1 METISK
7 IFKSQNK
14 KPEDQSKKIYNCT
27 NEEAKQELCSKQ
39 IAYFHYKQTKES
51 FTFDFDKFLINVK
64 DIKNSASLKSR
75 TIWIKLMKE
84 IIILRPQYKKSHYY
98 EIMNVLFN
106 YEFEEIELKMEIMK
120 IVTDNCKKLS
130 HEYSSKILLFLC
142 FECLM
147 KSESESVLD
156 IMLNFLIN
164 YRLKEFDFEK
174 KYVIDLIFEICVIYA
189 MNNICVYLQMER
201 MKINDA
207 NGIQGLFK
215 GISSKIEREIQIL
228 MFYFFNGNGIQP
240 KKYFIDYLII
250 ILAFFSNI
258 EEEDKKYNDLR
269 KLCNND
275 FLMRRIIF
283 ILNNNDEIQ
292 DVFCEKNKNLTI
304 FGESFISLN
313 SNKKT
318 IISELKTKLGGL
330 NAKIQQE
337 KFYIIGGLLKFI
349 GEVMIQKNQQQFIYP
364 LIDIIKRDFFFI
376 NFKKEISSI
385 CNKIITEF
393 GSKLTSEWN
402 DLIVIIE
409 KFNSDPDASLFE
421 NLIINI
427 FDLYMKNKILLKS
440 NFVYK
445 LISKRLNYKS
455 DLLNQFCT
463 RCGLYQSD
471 LYGKNI
477 ENYIIKSI
485 EIFSEE
491 KRHMLYVMNYI
502 ELFIRNEKSEKIIFE
517 RFNQITEMISE
528 ENPLLSKKF
537 KKITIL
543 CLKETKN
550 LVFFENFLKNNFL
563 SFSKSSK
570 NLQSVSK
577 STNFLKKSTF
587 CRKIIYKLIYFL
599 NETYQIEKL
608 TIIFNLLL
616 NFLLS
621 LSNTSANN
629 VSDPKEIEYTT
640 TNIISIFKKL
650 TFIDINSKI
659 YLYTSSTSNFIISN
673 DKFINA
679 FISLLETQTNIVIKE
694 SIIDL
699 FSLQITNI
707 YFFHNINATKLINSL
722 LSIPIEDLLQGATL
736 IYHIRRFFM
745 NFISSDVILDN
756 KGEIIKQ
763 IFFYL
768 ISILNL
774 FINRIIRG
782 ENATISSENSLS
794 YLRIFLFVVALY
806 LDYLRKNHAMFETPF
821 LMSAAEQITK
831 IIERSFRIAVLRNSF
846 AISIA
851 NFVLLIAGFCSLINS
866 ESITR
871 RIMFLML
878 NISFKEHSEELFK
891 LFHSKISSS
900 ELPKYNN
907 EMKELLKTKKNNKN
921 KYSKNAYFNFLCDSI
936 LLIYGEK
943 YQHCSKLFFLLKE
956 FLSKNGTEEKR
967 NFIFIELCKWN
978 AYFNGI
984 ERTCELKNEEDRS
997 KDEFYIGDNTII
1009 VANPNR
1015 NYAVVRTPVYMRTIV
1030 VKDANRN
1037 NKYKKQTEMERLEIL
1052 RKNSKV
1058 RQKNEDSDSE
1068 EEVGEEEEKNVDEL
1082 LKSNSKT
1089 NEIVDMISLI
1099 LGNHHPYVRA
1109 TNEREIIR
1117 ISHLVSGMDI
1127 LPVYVTTNILV
1138 VAFSTSKESCLP
1150 FYSSIC
1156 DVSTNLYRTFFY
1168 QNKYT
1173 LVGADQKV
1181 NVNDVSDHLF
1191 LIYLPSSNT
1200 PLPNIPSDSKL
1211 FYIIVT
1217 CLSPSHHKIRLEFN
1231 NTPLAKDPLI
1241 IKTIKA
1247 IETNFFKEMLLDTS
1261 TKEFSHQ
1268 LNTIFFLINS
1278 YILSA
1283 QMENNPGISK
1293 NNEYKTTLS
1302 KRCDVLRM
1310 ISNPDS

>member
-7 IFKSQNK
+7 IFKSQYK

-27 NEEAKQELCSKQ
+27 NEEAKQELCVKQ
-39 IAYFHYKQTKES
+39 IAYFQYKRTKDN
-51 FTFDFDKFLINVK
+51 FTFDFDKFLISVK
-64 DIKNSASLKSR
+64 DIQNATSLKSR

-106 YEFEEIELKMEIMK
+106 YEFDEIELKMETIK
-120 IVTDNCKKLS
+120 IVTDNCQKLS

-147 KSESESVLD
+147 KSESEGILD
-156 IMLNFLIN
+156 IMINFLIN
-164 YRLKEFDFEK
+164 YRLKEFEFEK
-174 KYVIDLIFEICVIYA
+174 KYVIYLIFEVCVIYA
-189 MNNICVYLQMER
+189 MNNICVYLQMQR
-201 MKINDA
+201 MKINDT
-207 NGIQGLFK
+207 NEVKKVFK
-215 GISSKIEREIQIL
+215 EIRSKIESEIQIL
-228 MFYFFNGNGIQP
+228 MFYFFNANGIQP
-240 KKYFIDYLII
+240 KKCFIDYLII
-250 ILAFFSNI
+250 ILAFFSNL

-283 ILNNNDEIQ
+283 ILNNNEEIQ
-292 DVFCEKNKNLTI
+292 DIFCDKNKNLLL
-304 FGESFISLN
+304 FGESFILLN
-313 SNKKT
+313 STQKA

-330 NAKIQQE
+330 SEKIQQL

-349 GEVMIQKNQQQFIYP
+349 GEVMIQKNQQQFIYS
-364 LIDIIKRDFFFI
+364 LIDIIKREFFFN
-376 NFKKEISSI
+376 NFKNEISLI
-385 CNKIITEF
+385 CDKIISEF
-393 GSKLTSEWN
+393 GSKLTTEWS
-402 DLIVIIE
+402 DIIVIIE
-409 KFNSDPDASLFE
+409 KFNSDADAGLFE
-421 NLIINI
+421 SLVRKIY
-427 FDLYMKNKILLKS
+427 DLYMKNQIRLKA
-440 NFVYK
+440 NFLYE
-445 LISKRLNYKS
+445 LISKRLCYKS

-463 RCGLYQSD
+463 RCGLYQND

-477 ENYIIKSI
+477 ENYIVKSI

-491 KRHMLYVMNYI
+491 KRHMFYVMNYI
-502 ELFIRNEKSEKIIFE
+502 ELFIKNEKSEKIISE
-517 RFNQITEMISE
+517 RFNQISEMISE
-528 ENPLLSKKF
+528 DNPLLSKKL

-550 LVFFENFLKNNFL
+550 LKFFENFIKNNFL
-563 SFSKSSK
+563 TFSKNFK
-570 NLQSVSK
+570 KLQSISK
-577 STNFLKKSTF
+577 STNFLKKSIF

-599 NETYQIEKL
+599 NETYQLEKL
-608 TIIFNLLL
+608 TIIFNLFL

-621 LSNTSANN
+621 LDTPTND
-629 VSDPKEIEYTT
+629 VSDPKEIEYIT
-640 TNIISIFKKL
+640 TNIIFIFKKL
-650 TFIDINSKI
+650 NFIDINSKI
-659 YLYTSSTSNFIISN
+659 YLCTSSISNFIISN

-694 SIIDL
+694 SIIEL
-699 FSLQITNI
+699 FSVQITNI
-707 YFFHNINATKLINSL
+707 YFFHSINGTKLINSL
-722 LSIPIEDLLQGATL
+722 LSIPIEDFLQGTTM
-736 IYHIRRFFM
+736 INHIRGFFM
-745 NFISSDVILDN
+745 NFISSDVVLDN

-768 ISILNL
+768 IAIINL
-774 FINRIIRG
+774 FINRIVRG
-782 ENATISSENSLS
+782 DNAMISSENSLG
-794 YLRIFLFVVALY
+794 YLRIFLFVVAIY
-806 LDYLRKNHAMFETPF
+806 LDYLRRNHSMFDTQF
-821 LMSAAEQITK
+821 LLSAAEQITK
-831 IIERSFRIAVLRNSF
+831 ILERCFRIAILRKSF
-846 AISIA
+846 AISIS
-851 NFVLLIAGFCSLINS
+851 NFVILNIDFFSFINS
-866 ESITR
+866 ESIMR
-871 RIMFLML
+871 RIMFFML
-878 NISFKEHSEELFK
+878 NISFRDHCEELYN

-907 EMKELLKTKKNNKN
+907 ELKEMTKTPKNNK
-921 KYSKNAYFNFLCDSI
+921 KYGKNAYINFLCDSV

-943 YQHCSKLFFLLKE
+943 YHHSCKLYYLLKE

-984 ERTCELKNEEDRS
+984 ERTCEIKNEGDSS

-1009 VANPNR
+1009 VANPDR

-1030 VKDANRN
+1030 VNDANRN
-1037 NKYKKQTEMERLEIL
+1037 IKNKRQSEKERLEIL
-1052 RKNSKV
+1052 KNHSNL

-1068 EEVGEEEEKNVDEL
+1068 EEVEVKEEMEDDSL
-1082 LKSNSKT
+1082 MSNSKT

-1109 TNEREIIR
+1109 TNEREITR

-1127 LPVYVTTNILV
+1127 LPVYVTTNILIV
-1138 VAFSTSKESCLP
+1138 PSFTTKEDCLP

-1173 LVGADQKV
+1173 LAPPEQKV
-1181 NVNDVSDHLF
+1181 NLKDVSDHLF
-1191 LIYLPSSNT
+1191 VIYLPSSTT
-1200 PLPNIPSDSKL
+1200 PLPALPSNSKI

-1217 CLSPSHHKIRLEFN
+1217 YLSPSHHKIRLEFN

-1247 IETNFFKEMLLDTS
+1247 IETNFFKEILLDTS